1 MDGPSKRFLLL
12 SFCGFQIVIF
22 LFVYYL
28 ITHQN
33 IFYTEMLS
41 LQNLQIKELNENL
54 TRITL
59 LQMEQ
64 GRLISELQLQQKI
77 LAGATIS
84 AVLVLGA
91 FLLFF
96 YSPGV
101 SPEVV
106 NSQVSAIS
114 ELFIKQSGTVAE
126 VSWKVGK
133 LEDAFNASQ
142 SLLQEIS
149 AATQFLL
156 NAAEGVET
164 ASKILS

>member
-64 GRLISELQLQQKI
+64 GRLISELQFQQKI
-77 LAGATIS
+77 LAGLGITLVI
-84 AVLVLGA
+84 VLGG

-96 YSPGV
+96 YTPGV
-101 SPEVV
+101 SPEVAQ
-106 NSQVSAIS
+106 NHLNFIADS
-114 ELFIKQSGTVAE
+114 FIKQSTGMIEVANDVE
-126 VSWKVGK
+126 KLKVTAK
-133 LEDAFNASQ
+133 LTEK
-142 SLLQEIS
+142 LLQDTS
-149 AATQFLL
+149 AANELLL
-156 NAAEGVET
+156 NAAEAFET
-164 ASKILS
+164 ASKALS